1 MFSHLPGRDLLHVKL
16 VSKHFNSLVPV
27 VYSFRGR
34 ANLDKV
40 ILIQQW
46 WKDLGKKR
54 LDACAE
60 QFDTRKLVVDECLM
74 ITETVFG
81 TDFEKGGG
89 GFTFLCQLTSTA
101 DSKKRALA
109 CREELLAFLHEKEGK
124 EKEIG
129 TKKKGFLFRRKKKE
143 EDVFTVENVETIFHL
158 PLLTSQAECLGELV
172 EGLRQAAKSYS
183 DAAQKTKKQR
193 CCWAVVRFFKKIPAV
208 LEAYMDYLC
217 KANVAALLF
226 DGPLSKKEDYPDFWR
241 IVASHFCFPNGT
253 HTTSLPKIL
262 PSYLNRAVGTLSNC
276 DALGYSIGLVL

>member
-1 MFSHLPGRDLLHVKL
+1 VFSHLPGRDLLHVKL

-34 ANLDKV
+34 NNLDKV

-46 WKDLGKKR
+46 WKDFGKKR

-74 ITETVFG
+74 ITESVFG
-81 TDFEKGGG
+81 TDLLLGGG
-89 GFTFLCQLTSTA
+89 VFTFRFASLTSTA

-124 EKEIG
+124 EKEKG
-129 TKKKGFLFRRKKKE
+129 TKKKGFLFGRKKK

-158 PLLTSQAECLGELV
+158 PLLTSQVECLSELV
-172 EGLRQAAKSYS
+172 EGLRQVAESYS
-183 DAAQKTKKQR
+183 DATQKTKKQR
-193 CCWAVVRFFKKIPAV
+193 CCWAVVRFFKKIPAI
-208 LEAYMDYLC
+208 LEAYMDYLG
-217 KANVAALLF
+217 KADVAALLF

-241 IVASHFCFPNGT
+241 IVATHFCFPNGT
-253 HTTSLPKIL
+253 LYFYLDSPPIIL
-262 PSYLNRAVGTLSNC
+262 PLPPQSHWNTFEL
-276 DALGYSIGLVL
+276 